1 MLAVLLQAI
10 AMASRPDS
18 TEPLRQEHLVETK
31 PRPPPRKNA
40 VPKKQPRKWKGV
52 FEHKDTPLHKR
63 SKD

>member
-18 TEPLRQEHLVETK
+18 SEPLCEKHLVPPK
-31 PRPPPRKNA
+31 RRPPPRKDS

-52 FEHKDTPLHKR
+52 YEHKDTPLHKR
-63 SKD
+63 NKD